1 MVTSGDSRLETVIV
15 LLGRERERERL
26 FNDITTTVCGIV

>member
-15 LLGRERERERL
+15 LLGREREREKDCLMILPPL
-26 FNDITTTVCGIV
+26 FLE